1 MSSLKH
7 IEGRII
13 VAVDHESKNSHRF
26 SDGTV
31 IRLERDWNNLNR
43 RETQPTNAIVISG
56 ANIPKGSEILIH
68 HNAPSDTNRINN
80 YSKLSGKETGSDIK
94 HYSITE
100 EQCFLW
106 KDANNTWQPI
116 PPYETALRVFVP
128 YNGILEGIEPKALK
142 NVLYVTSGEWEGKV
156 VTTLDACDYV
166 IVFQDV
172 NGQEGNLIRFRP
184 NGDEKNNREPEA
196 IALMNE
202 ITDKV
207 KKGKYLVGITTKDA
221 KPIKELVPTH

>member
-1 MSSLKH
+1 MNTLKH

-13 VAVDHESKNSHRF
+13 VAVDHQSKNSHKF
-26 SDGTV
+26 ADGTV
-31 IRLERDWNNLNR
+31 IRLERDYNNLNR
-43 RETQPTNAIVISG
+43 RETQPTNATVISG

-68 HNAPSDTNRINN
+68 HNAPSDTNRIHN

-94 HYSITE
+94 HYSIPE

-106 KDANNTWQPI
+106 RDANNTWQPI

-128 YNGILEGIEPKALK
+128 YIGVLEGIEPKPLK
-142 NVLYVTSGEWEGKV
+142 NVLYVTSGELKGKV

-166 IVFQDV
+166 VVFQDV
-172 NGQEGNLIRFRP
+172 NGQEGNVIRFRP
-184 NGDEKNNREPEA
+184 NGDAKANREPEA

-207 KKGKYLVGITTKDA
+207 KSGKYLIGITTKDA
-221 KPIKELVPTH
+221 KPIKKLVPDY